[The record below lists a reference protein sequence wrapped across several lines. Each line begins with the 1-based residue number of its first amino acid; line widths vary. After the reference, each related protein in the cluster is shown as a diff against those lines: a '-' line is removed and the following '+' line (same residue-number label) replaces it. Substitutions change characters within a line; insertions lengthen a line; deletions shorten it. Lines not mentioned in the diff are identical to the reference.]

1 MTEMIICFFKTSN
14 SSKQMLLT
22 TEILI
27 MIYHPMMKTAIFK
40 DIGKLLFV
48 NKFNEDTSATPTKR
62 QLQVVG
68 ILYST
73 DTQY

>member
-1 MTEMIICFFKTSN
+1 
-14 SSKQMLLT
+14 
-22 TEILI
+22 